1 MKRVIVWGS
10 EGEIGRGIARVFKGK
25 GWEIVAVAREIT
37 GKSSFADWSF
47 EADFTRPEEVATVR
61 DELERM
67 SLSMDVY
74 VYAGGDIA
82 AGKVRQMDAAVWDR
96 ILANNLSGVFHTLQA
111 SLPVLAE
118 KAHIFILGAISERL
132 QLPGLSAYAAAKA
145 GLEAFAVALSKEE
158 RKKSI
163 SVVRPGAVAT
173 DLWRKVPFKQPSHA
187 MEVEDVGH
195 KIWEAY
201 NQGHSGNL
209 DLA

>member
-10 EGEIGRGIARVFKGK
+10 EGGIGQGIARVFKGK

-37 GKSSFADWSF
+37 GKSSFADWSY
-47 EADFTRPEEVATVR
+47 EADFTCPEEVAMVR
-61 DELERM
+61 EELEGM
-67 SLSMDVY
+67 SLGLDVY

-82 AGKVRQMDAAVWDR
+82 AGKVGQIDAAVWDR
-96 ILANNLSGVFHTLQA
+96 ILANNLTGVFHTLQA

-145 GLEAFAVALSKEE
+145 GVEAFAVAFSKEE
-158 RKKSI
+158 RQKSI

-173 DLWRKVPFKQPSHA
+173 DLWLKVPYKQPTYA
-187 MEVEDVGH
+187 IEVEDVGQ
-195 KIWEAY
+195 KILAAY
-201 NQGHSGNL
+201 DRGHSGIL
-209 DLA
+209 DLV